1 MMNVFLKIPFE
12 YGNRISSEN
21 LVIDNK
27 HKLFFNKE
35 LPDVS
40 KFLVGFQMF
49 GAAHFLRGE
58 RKI

>member
-1 MMNVFLKIPFE
+1 MMNVFLKYLE

-40 KFLVGFQMF
+40 KSFGGFQMF
-49 GAAHFLRGE
+49 GAAQFLRGE